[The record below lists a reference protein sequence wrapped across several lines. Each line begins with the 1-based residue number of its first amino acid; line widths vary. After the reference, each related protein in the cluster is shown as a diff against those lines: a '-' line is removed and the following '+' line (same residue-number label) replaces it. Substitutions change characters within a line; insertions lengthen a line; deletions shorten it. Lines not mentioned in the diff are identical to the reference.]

1 MARPRKVAIDPDATF
16 AEAAR
21 ATLEVRGPAF
31 LDHAAGVLSGEDIE
45 DVHQMRV
52 AGRRLR
58 AVLEVYAACFD
69 KKRHGKLLGL
79 VKDTGDALSEARD
92 LDVQIEWLTR
102 YKEGAPAADRAGLR
116 SLVGE
121 LTRRRDHV
129 QEHIPDAIGR
139 LESEDFAGQVARL
152 VEVDS

>member
-21 ATLEVRGPAF
+21 TTLEVRGPAF
-31 LDHAAGVLSGEDIE
+31 LEHADGVLSGEDIE

-58 AVLEVYAACFD
+58 AVLEVYAACFP
-69 KKRHGKLLGL
+69 KKQHRELLSL

-92 LDVQIEWLTR
+92 LDVQIERLTA
-102 YKEGAPAADRAGLR
+102 YLAEVPAADRAGLR
-116 SLVGE
+116 SLVRE
-121 LTRRRDHV
+121 LARRREAV
-129 QEHIPDAIGR
+129 QRHIPDAIGR

-152 VEVDS
+152 AEADR

>member
-31 LDHAAGVLSGEDIE
+31 LDHAEGVLLGEDIE

-58 AVLEVYAACFD
+58 AVLEVYASCFD
-69 KKRHGKLLGL
+69 KKQHKQLLGL

-102 YKEGAPAADRAGLR
+102 YMEGAPAADRAGLR
-116 SLVGE
+116 SLVGVFKQ
-121 LTRRRDHV
+121 RREHV
-129 QEHIPDAIGR
+129 QRHIPDAIGR

-152 VEVDS
+152 VQGDS